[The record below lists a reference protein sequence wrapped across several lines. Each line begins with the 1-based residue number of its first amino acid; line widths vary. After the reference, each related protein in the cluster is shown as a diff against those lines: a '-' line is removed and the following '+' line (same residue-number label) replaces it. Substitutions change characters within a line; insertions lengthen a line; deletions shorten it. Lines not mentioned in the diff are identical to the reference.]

1 MRRAI
6 LILAAA
12 ALALPGCGDDN
23 STPTTP
29 TTLVRNVENF
39 AGTLQPAG
47 SQRFIFFVSATGTVD
62 LTLFSVRP
70 AGAQTPTLSTPLR
83 IGFGLPIGD
92 GCTLQVA
99 ATTAPGL
106 TTQVTLQ
113 TLAGTFCIG
122 VEDEGRLTAPTDFN
136 VKVLFP

>member
-6 LILAAA
+6 LIVAAA
-12 ALALPGCGDDN
+12 ALLLPGCGDDN
-23 STPTTP
+23 TPTTP
-29 TTLVRNVENF
+29 TTPTRNVQDYS
-39 AGTLQPAG
+39 GTLQPSG
-47 SQRFIFFVSATGTVD
+47 SQRFVFFVSATGTVD
-62 LTLFSVRP
+62 LTLYSVRP
-70 AGAQTPTLSTPLR
+70 AGLQTPALATPLR

-122 VEDEGRLTAPTDFN
+122 VEDESRLTAPTDFN
-136 VKVLFP
+136 VKAVFP